1 MVARSA
7 SGARHKQLKRRSD
20 VHAIVQ
26 GTESRIA
33 VRTHIARGIREVA
46 DCPM

>member
-7 SGARHKQLKRRSD
+7 SGARHKQCKRSD
-20 VHAIVQ
+20 VHAIHQ

-33 VRTHIARGIREVA
+33 VKTQIARGKRIFVE
-46 DCPM
+46 CPV